1 MSASD
6 LLNEPVELMLGTHK
20 IRVRR
25 LSKLKLYQ
33 LAEDHVLQREMH
45 LVAEQASHLVKE
57 DRMAFV
63 LAAQAGFPRGMDLTL
78 KARDLIVS
86 DTPRDLLIA
95 WVASALDAPLGHD
108 AIYDLTEE
116 ASAEQLTALLT
127 HILSLDK
134 KKRVEPATSPT
145 T

>member
-6 LLNEPVELMLGTHK
+6 LLNEPVELMLGTRK
-20 IRVRR
+20 LKVRR

-45 LVAEQASHLVKE
+45 LVAEQAAHLVKE

-63 LAAQAGFPRGMDLTL
+63 LAAQAGFPRGMELTL
-78 KARDLIVS
+78 KARELIVS

-95 WVASALDAPLGHD
+95 WVSSALSEPMGHD
-108 AIYDLTEE
+108 EIYELTEE
-116 ASAEQLTALLT
+116 AGGEQLTVMLT

-134 KKRVEPATSPT
+134 KKLVEPATSPT

>member
-6 LLNEPVELMLGTHK
+6 LLNEPVEITLGTQK
-20 IRVRR
+20 VRVKR

-63 LAAQAGFPRGMDLTL
+63 LAAQQGFPRGMELTL

-86 DTPRDLLIA
+86 ETPRDLLIA
-95 WVASALDAPLGHD
+95 WVSAALAEPLAHD
-108 AIYDLTEE
+108 AIYELTEE
-116 ASAEQLTALLT
+116 AGGEQLTALLT

-134 KKRVEPATSPT
+134 KKPLEPVTSPT

>member
-6 LLNEPVELMLGTHK
+6 LLNEPVELMLGTQK
-20 IRVRR
+20 IRVKR
-25 LSKLKLYQ
+25 LSKLRLYQ

-63 LAAQAGFPRGMDLTL
+63 LAAQAGFPRGMELTL
-78 KARDLIVS
+78 KARELIVS
-86 DTPRDLLIA
+86 ETPRDLLIA
-95 WVASALDAPLGHD
+95 WVSAALAEPMSQE

-116 ASAEQLTALLT
+116 AGWDQLTALLT

-134 KKRVEPATSPT
+134 KKPLEPATSPT

>member
-6 LLNEPVELMLGTHK
+6 LLNEPVELMLGTQK
-20 IRVRR
+20 IRVKR
-25 LSKLKLYQ
+25 LSKLRLYQ

-63 LAAQAGFPRGMDLTL
+63 LAAQSQFPRGLELTL
-78 KARDLIVS
+78 KARELIVS

-95 WVASALDAPLGHD
+95 WVRSALAEPLSQE

-116 ASAEQLTALLT
+116 AGGDQLTALLT

-134 KKRVEPATSPT
+134 KKQLEPATSPT